1 MFSSGDPSAR
11 EGKPILLTEERPM
24 SDVDSTNTTENEAS
38 EEEAQTA
45 PEGAEA
51 PSGSEPDLMSA
62 LEDFKGAAHRLLGQA
77 LSEDSLQSAAREAE
91 RTLGQVAAVAEPVA
105 RQIGEE
111 LARVGRDFGASL
123 TDAIRS
129 KTRPVEPPHTASDDS
144 AGDEE
149 PTDDDAINDDTK
161 GASEDSH

>member
-1 MFSSGDPSAR
+1 MFSSGDLSAR
-11 EGKPILLTEERPM
+11 KGKPILLTEERPM
-24 SDVDSTNTTENEAS
+24 SDADSTDPTENEAS
-38 EEEAQTA
+38 EEEAQTDPKPRESA
-45 PEGAEA
+45 SA
-51 PSGSEPDLMSA
+51 SEPDLMSA

-111 LARVGRDFGASL
+111 LARVGRGFGASL

-129 KTRPVEPPHTASDDS
+129 KTRPVDPPPTASDDS
-144 AGDEE
+144 AGADSPDEDE
-149 PTDDDAINDDTK
+149 INNDAK
-161 GASEDSH
+161 GASENSN